1 MSCSHATR
9 VRLLLALARGLA
21 IAALA
26 LSGCGSDDGS
36 SPGDRP
42 DAAVPPEIDAARDP
56 DASLADLRLSR
67 GTLEP
72 VFASHVTSYRLDLS
86 LLVAELE
93 VTPTAASPAATIAVN
108 GTPVTAGQAAA
119 AIPLALGENDI
130 TIEVTAE
137 AGNTQTY
144 SIVVTRS
151 ADAFDQ
157 RYTKPNDPTAEDQFG
172 TSVALS
178 GDRLAVG
185 VPFESGV
192 NPQDPDGGN
201 LSQSGAVYVFR
212 RESNVWVQDAYLKA
226 SNPDE
231 LDQFGTSVAIHG
243 DTLVVGAPGESSGDA
258 ANPQDD
264 GTIDS
269 GAAYVFR
276 RSDTGWQEEA
286 YLKAA
291 NLGASDFF
299 GTSVAIDGDTVAVG
313 AIGESSSSAA
323 LPADNSAR
331 NSGAVYTFQ
340 RTDTTWQQQA
350 FLKAA
355 ILDSGDA
362 FGTSLSLHGDTLA
375 IGAPNEDSANVE
387 DPASDA
393 ALSSGAV
400 YIFQRTGTTWAEDAY
415 LKASNLAASDAFGSS
430 VALHDG
436 FLAVGAPGEDSRDA
450 NNGSDNTASNSG
462 AVYVFQRAAATWA
475 QKSYLKA
482 SNLDEEDAFGTS
494 VAINGPILAVGA
506 PGEDSGDPRNPDN
519 DTTSGSGAVYVYLAD
534 GATWLQQAYLKTEV
548 IDASDAFGASA
559 AVSEGVLAAGATGE
573 SSGVKVSPHDNSA
586 QSSGAVYLVE

>member
-1 MSCSHATR
+1 MPCSPATR
-9 VRLLLALARGLA
+9 ARHLQALARGLA
-21 IAALA
+21 LALAALA
-26 LSGCGSDDGS
+26 LPACGSSDGT
-36 SPGDRP
+36 PPDNRP
-42 DAAVPPEIDAARDP
+42 DAAEPPEIDAARDP

-72 VFASHVTSYRLDLS
+72 VFAPHVTSYRLDVS
-86 LLVAELE
+86 LLVPELV
-93 VTPTAASPAATIAVN
+93 VTPTPASDAATVTVN
-108 GTPVTAGQAAA
+108 GVSPSEEPLAL
-119 AIPLALGENDI
+119 PLALGENDI

-144 SIVVTRS
+144 TIVVTRS

-172 TSVALS
+172 SSVALS
-178 GDRLAVG
+178 GDLLAVG

-212 RESNVWVQDAYLKA
+212 RDSTVWVQDAYLKA

-231 LDQFGTSVAIHG
+231 LDRFGASVAIHG
-243 DTLVVGAPGESSGDA
+243 DTLVVGAPGESSADP
-258 ANPQDD
+258 ANPQSDD
-264 GTIDS
+264 AIDS

-276 RSDTGWQEEA
+276 RGDAGWQEEA

-291 NLGASDFF
+291 NLGASDLF
-299 GTSVAIDGDTVAVG
+299 GASVAIDGDTVAVG
-313 AIGESSSSAA
+313 ATGESSSSAS
-323 LPADNSAR
+323 LPADNGAR
-331 NSGAVYTFQ
+331 NSGAVYVFQ
-340 RTDTTWQQQA
+340 RTGTAWQQQA
-350 FLKAA
+350 YLKAA

-362 FGTSLSLHGDTLA
+362 FGTSLALQADTLA
-375 IGAPNEDSANVE
+375 VGAPLEDSANAT

-400 YIFQRTGTTWAEDAY
+400 YVFQRTGTTWQQQAY
-415 LKASNLAASDAFGSS
+415 LKATNLAASDAFGTS
-430 VALHDG
+430 VALHG
-436 FLAVGAPGEDSRDA
+436 PFLAVGAPGEDSRDA

-462 AVYVFQRAAATWA
+462 AVYVFQSDDTGWA

-482 SNLDEEDAFGTS
+482 GNIDEEDAFGAS
-494 VAINGPILAVGA
+494 VALHGAILAVGA

-519 DTTSGSGAVYVYLAD
+519 DASSGSGAVYVFLAD
-534 GATWLQQAYLKTEV
+534 GAVWLQQAYLKAEV
-548 IDASDAFGASA
+548 IDASDAFGASVA
-559 AVSEGVLAAGATGE
+559 MSDGVLAAGATGE

-586 QSSGAVYLVE
+586 QRSGAVYLVE